1 MKVALKNNGKIVL
14 LCVLSLVA
22 IGIYEVYSSSNVWAL
37 YKENDSFY
45 FFKRQ
50 LGFGIIGIIGM
61 FIAIKIDLK
70 YIFKYNKLILYSGLI
85 LLVMV
90 LIPGIGIVR
99 GGSRSWFGIGNFAI
113 QPAEFFKAS
122 IIVYGSVYLAEHYK
136 KTNKFF
142 KGIVPLLFVTFIGFA
157 LIMLQPDLGSGV
169 VMIGAVIIM
178 SIVSRA
184 SIINYLKL
192 GLLGII
198 AFVFLVISAP
208 YRMNRITA
216 FIDPWKDPLGTG
228 FQIIQS
234 LYALGPGGLL
244 GSGIDGS
251 IQKHFYL
258 PEPQTDFIF
267 AIFAE
272 EFGFIGCSIVLLIF
286 AMLIVNGFKIAK
298 KTKDLKSAFLAV
310 GITSLIAI
318 QVVINLC
325 VVVGLFPVTGI
336 TLPFFSYGGSSL
348 VLILFLSGLL
358 IGIDR
363 KVDKNE
369 DNSN

>member
-1 MKVALKNNGKIVL
+1 MRLSIKKNGKIVL
-14 LCVLSLVA
+14 FCVIILTI
-22 IGIYEVYSSSNVWAL
+22 IGIYEVYSASNVWAL
-37 YKENDSFY
+37 YKENDSLY
-45 FFKRQ
+45 YFKRQ
-50 LGFGIIGIIGM
+50 LGFGIVGFIAMYIGIKMNKDI
-61 FIAIKIDLK
+61 LYK
-70 YIFKYNKLILYSGLI
+70 YSKWILYLGLSLLIL
-85 LLVMV
+85 V
-90 LIPGIGIVR
+90 LIPGLGMVR
-99 GGSRSWFGIGNFAI
+99 GGSRSWFGIGSFAI

-122 IIVYGSVYLAEHYK
+122 IIIYGSCYLANHYK
-136 KTNKFF
+136 KTKLFY
-142 KGIVPLLFVTFIGFA
+142 KGVMPLLFVTLLGFG
-157 LIMLQPDLGSGV
+157 LIMMQPDLGSGV
-169 VMIGAVIIM
+169 VMVGAVIIM

-184 SIINYLKL
+184 SFKNYLRIGVL
-192 GLLGII
+192 GVV
-198 AFVFLVISAP
+198 AFVLLIISAP
-208 YRMNRITA
+208 YRMDRITS
-216 FIDPWKDPLGTG
+216 FINPWSDPLGTG

-234 LYALGPGGLL
+234 LYSLGPGGLL

-272 EFGFIGCSIVLLIF
+272 EFGYIGSLMILFLF
-286 AMLIVNGFKIAK
+286 ALLIVNGFKIAK
-298 KTKDLKSAFLAV
+298 KAKDLKSSFLAV

-363 KVDKNE
+363 KENNYE

>member
-1 MKVALKNNGKIVL
+1 MKLNIRKNGKIVL
-14 LCVLSLVA
+14 FCVLVLTI
-22 IGIYEVYSSSNVWAL
+22 IGIYEVYSASNVWAL
-37 YKENDSFY
+37 YKENDSLY
-45 FFKRQ
+45 FLKRQ
-50 LGFGIIGIIGM
+50 LGFGIVGIIGM
-61 FIAIKIDLK
+61 FIAIKIDK
-70 YIFKYNKLILYSGLI
+70 QYIFKFSKYI
-85 LLVMV
+85 LLFGLLLLLLV

-99 GGSRSWFGIGNFAI
+99 GGSRSWFGIGSFAI
-113 QPAEFFKAS
+113 QPSEFFKAS
-122 IIVYGSVYLAEHYK
+122 IIIYGSCYLSNQYK
-136 KTNKFF
+136 KTKLFY
-142 KGIVPLLFVTFIGFA
+142 KGVFPLLFITLVGFG

-169 VMIGAVIIM
+169 VIVGAVVIM
-178 SIVSRA
+178 SIISRA
-184 SIINYLKL
+184 SFKNYLKL
-192 GLLGII
+192 GALAVGAFILLI
-198 AFVFLVISAP
+198 VSAP
-208 YRMNRITA
+208 YRLNRITA
-216 FIDPWKDPLGTG
+216 FVDPWQDPLGTG

-234 LYALGPGGLL
+234 MYSLGPGGLL

-272 EFGFIGCSIVLLIF
+272 EFGFIGCLIVLLLF
-286 AMLIVNGFKIAK
+286 ALLIINGYEIARK
-298 KTKDLKSAFLAV
+298 SKDTKSSFLAV

-318 QVVINLC
+318 QVIINLC

-363 KVDKNE
+363 KVDYCE
-369 DNSN
+369 DSGN

>member
-1 MKVALKNNGKIVL
+1 VKLSIKKNGKIVL
-14 LCVLSLVA
+14 FCVLTLVV

-37 YKENDSFY
+37 YKENDSLY

-50 LGFGIIGIIGM
+50 LGFGIVGIIGM
-61 FIAIKIDLK
+61 LIAMRINLNYVFKYYK
-70 YIFKYNKLILYSGLI
+70 YILYLGLLILI
-85 LLVMV
+85 LVLV
-90 LIPGIGIVR
+90 PGIGMVR
-99 GGSRSWFGIGNFAI
+99 GGSRSWFGIGSFAI
-113 QPAEFFKAS
+113 QPAEFFKAA
-122 IIVYGSVYLAEHYK
+122 IIIYGSVYLSDHYK
-136 KTNKFF
+136 KTKKFF
-142 KGIVPLLFVTFIGFA
+142 KGIVPLLLVTFIGFG

-169 VMIGAVIIM
+169 VMIGAVVIM

-184 SIINYLKL
+184 SIKNYLKL
-192 GLLGII
+192 GALGII
-198 AFVFLVISAP
+198 AFAFLVISAP
-208 YRMNRITA
+208 YRINRITA
-216 FIDPWKDPLGTG
+216 FIDPWQDPLGTG

-272 EFGFIGCSIVLLIF
+272 EFGFVGCVIVLLLF
-286 AMLIVNGFKIAK
+286 GCLIVNGFRIAK
-298 KTKDLKSAFLAV
+298 RTTDLKSSFLAV

-348 VLILFLSGLL
+348 VLIMFLSGLL

-363 KVDKNE
+363 KVIVNE
-369 DNSN
+369 NNSN

>member
-1 MKVALKNNGKIVL
+1 MNLNLRKNGRIVL
-14 LCVLSLVA
+14 FCVLALVV
-22 IGIYEVYSSSNVWAL
+22 IGVYEVYSSSNVWAL
-37 YKENDSFY
+37 YKENDALY
-45 FFKRQ
+45 YFKRQ
-50 LGFGIIGIIGM
+50 LGFAIIGIIVM
-61 FIAIKIDLK
+61 FIAIKMDLE
-70 YIFKYNKLILYSGLI
+70 YIFKVYKYILYIGLFLLIL
-85 LLVMV
+85 V
-90 LIPGIGIVR
+90 LIPGVGIVR
-99 GGSRSWFGIGNFAI
+99 GGSRSWFGIGSFAI

-122 IIVYGSVYLAEHYK
+122 IIIYGSVYLSKHYK
-136 KTNKFF
+136 ETNKFF
-142 KGIVPLLFVTFIGFA
+142 KGVVPLLLVTFVGFA

-184 SIINYLKL
+184 SIKNYLKL
-192 GLLGII
+192 GVLGAV
-198 AFVFLVISAP
+198 AFIFLILSAP
-208 YRMNRITA
+208 YRINRITA
-216 FIDPWKDPLGTG
+216 FIDPFEDPLGTG

-244 GSGIDGS
+244 GSGIDMS
-251 IQKHFYL
+251 IKKHLYL

-272 EFGFIGCSIVLLIF
+272 EFGFIGCLIVLILF
-286 AMLIVNGFKIAK
+286 ATLIVNGFKIARN
-298 KTKDLKSAFLAV
+298 TRDLKKSFLAV

-348 VLILFLSGLL
+348 VLIMFLSGLL

-363 KVDKNE
+363 KCLVSEN
-369 DNSN
+369 NSN

>member
-1 MKVALKNNGKIVL
+1 MKLSLKKNGKIVL
-14 LCVLSLVA
+14 FCVLILVI
-22 IGIYEVYSSSNVWAL
+22 IGIYEVYSASNVWAL
-37 YKENDSFY
+37 YKENDSLY

-61 FIAIKIDLK
+61 FTAMRMKLD
-70 YIFKYNKLILYSGLI
+70 YIFKCHKYILYLGLLLLIL
-85 LLVMV
+85 V

-99 GGSRSWFGIGNFAI
+99 GGSRSWFGIGSFAI

-122 IIVYGSVYLAEHYK
+122 IIIYGSVYLADHYK
-136 KTNKFF
+136 KTNKFL
-142 KGIVPLLFVTFIGFA
+142 KGVVPLLFITFIGFA

-169 VMIGAVIIM
+169 VMIGSVIIM

-184 SIINYLKL
+184 SIKNYLKL
-192 GLLGII
+192 GVLGLV
-198 AFVFLVISAP
+198 AFAFLIISAP

-216 FIDPWKDPLGTG
+216 FIDPWQDPLGTG

-244 GSGIDGS
+244 GSGINGS

-272 EFGFIGCSIVLLIF
+272 EFGFVGCIIVLFLF
-286 AMLIVNGFKIAK
+286 GYLIVNGFQIAR
-298 KTKDLKSAFLAV
+298 KTNDLRSSFLAV

-363 KVDKNE
+363 KVDIDENI
-369 DNSN
+369 SN

>member
-1 MKVALKNNGKIVL
+1 MKLNLRKNGRVVL
-14 LCVLSLVA
+14 FCVLTLVV
-22 IGIYEVYSSSNVWAL
+22 IGVYEVYSSSNVWAL
-37 YKENDSFY
+37 YKENDSLFY
-45 FFKRQ
+45 FKRQ
-50 LGFGIIGIIGM
+50 LGFAFIGIIGM
-61 FIAIKIDLK
+61 FIAIKMDLK
-70 YIFKYNKLILYSGLI
+70 YIFKYYKYILYLGML
-85 LLVMV
+85 LLVLV

-99 GGSRSWFGIGNFAI
+99 GGSRSWFGIGSFAI

-122 IIVYGSVYLAEHYK
+122 VIIYGSVYLSEHYK
-136 KTNKFF
+136 QTRSFF
-142 KGIVPLLFVTFIGFA
+142 KGIVPFLLVAFIGFA

-169 VMIGAVIIM
+169 VMLGAVVIM

-184 SIINYLKL
+184 SIKNYLKL
-192 GLLGII
+192 GALGVV
-198 AFVFLVISAP
+198 AFIFLIISAP
-208 YRMNRITA
+208 YRIDRITA
-216 FIDPWKDPLGTG
+216 FIDPFEDPLGTG

-272 EFGFIGCSIVLLIF
+272 EFGYIGCLIVLILFGI
-286 AMLIVNGFKIAK
+286 LIVNGFKIARG
-298 KTKDLKSAFLAV
+298 TRDLKSSFLAI

-363 KVDKNE
+363 KCFVNE
-369 DNSN
+369 NNSN

>member
-1 MKVALKNNGKIVL
+1 MNLAIKKNGKIVL
-14 LCVLSLVA
+14 FCVLTLVI

-45 FFKRQ
+45 YFKRQ
-50 LGFGIIGIIGM
+50 LGFGVIGIIAM
-61 FIAIKIDLK
+61 FIAIKINLN
-70 YIFKYNKLILYSGLI
+70 YIFKYNKIILYTGILLLIL
-85 LLVMV
+85 V
-90 LIPGIGIVR
+90 LIPGLGIVR
-99 GGSRSWFGIGNFAI
+99 GGSRSWFGIGSFAI

-122 IIVYGSVYLAEHYK
+122 IIIYGSVYLSDHYK
-136 KTNKFF
+136 KTKKFISGVF
-142 KGIVPLLFVTFIGFA
+142 PLLLVALIGFA

-169 VMIGAVIIM
+169 VMIGAIIIM
-178 SIVSRA
+178 SMISRT
-184 SIINYLKL
+184 SIKNYIKL
-192 GLLGII
+192 GIVGIM
-198 AFVFLVISAP
+198 AFVLLVISAP
-208 YRMNRITA
+208 YRMDRITA

-234 LYALGPGGLL
+234 MYALGPGGLL

-272 EFGFIGCSIVLLIF
+272 EFGFIGSIIVLALFLI
-286 AMLIVNGFKIAK
+286 LIVNGFRIAR
-298 KTKDLKSAFLAV
+298 KTSDLKSSFLAV

-325 VVVGLFPVTGI
+325 VVVGMFPVTGI

-358 IGIDR
+358 IGID
-363 KVDKNE
+363 KKGDKDEN
-369 DNSN
+369 NSN

>member
-1 MKVALKNNGKIVL
+1 MKLSLKKNGKIVL
-14 LCVLSLVA
+14 FCVVILTIV
-22 IGIYEVYSSSNVWAL
+22 GIYEVYSASNVWAL

-45 FFKRQ
+45 YFKRQ
-50 LGFGIIGIIGM
+50 LGFGVIGFIAMYIGIKMNREIIYKYSKWILYTGM
-61 FIAIKIDLK
+61 LL
-70 YIFKYNKLILYSGLI
+70 LIL
-85 LLVMV
+85 V
-90 LIPGIGIVR
+90 LIPGLGIIR
-99 GGSRSWFGIGNFAI
+99 GGSRSWFGIGSFAV
-113 QPAEFFKAS
+113 QPAEFFKAA
-122 IIVYGSVYLAEHYK
+122 IIIYGSCYLANHYK
-136 KTNKFF
+136 KTKLFY
-142 KGIVPLLFVTFIGFA
+142 KGVVPLLLITLLGFG
-157 LIMLQPDLGSGV
+157 LIMMQPDLGSGV
-169 VMIGAVIIM
+169 VMVGAVIIM

-184 SIINYLKL
+184 SLKNYIKIGAL
-192 GLLGII
+192 GVMAFILLI
-198 AFVFLVISAP
+198 ISAP
-208 YRMNRITA
+208 YRMDRITS
-216 FIDPWKDPLGTG
+216 FIDPWSDPLGTG

-234 LYALGPGGLL
+234 LYSLGPGGLL

-272 EFGFIGCSIVLLIF
+272 EFGFIGSCIILFIF
-286 AMLIVNGFKIAK
+286 GLLIVNGFRIAK
-298 KTKDLKSAFLAV
+298 KAKDLKDSFLAV

-363 KVDKNE
+363 KEKYYE
-369 DNSN
+369 NSSN

>member
-1 MKVALKNNGKIVL
+1 MKLTLKKNGKIVL
-14 LCVLSLVA
+14 FCVLLLTI
-22 IGIYEVYSSSNVWAL
+22 IGVYEVYSASNVWAL
-37 YKENDSFY
+37 YKENDSLY
-45 FFKRQ
+45 YFKRQ
-50 LGFGIIGIIGM
+50 LIFAIFGIVSM
-61 FIAIKIDLK
+61 FVGIKININ
-70 YIFKYNKLILYSGLI
+70 YIFKYAKYILCFGLLLLIL
-85 LLVMV
+85 V
-90 LIPGIGIVR
+90 LIPGVGMVR
-99 GGSRSWFGIGNFAI
+99 GGSRSWFGIGSFGV
-113 QPAEFFKAS
+113 QPAEFFKAA
-122 IIVYGSVYLAEHYK
+122 IIIYGSSYLARNYK
-136 KTNKFF
+136 ITSKFYS
-142 KGIVPLLFVTFIGFA
+142 GIMPLLLITFIGFA

-184 SIINYLKL
+184 SIKNYLKL
-192 GLLGII
+192 GALGVI
-198 AFVFLVISAP
+198 AFAFLIISAP
-208 YRMNRITA
+208 YRVNRITA
-216 FIDPWKDPLGTG
+216 FIDPWEDPLGSG

-234 LYALGPGGLL
+234 LYSLGPGGLL

-272 EFGFIGCSIVLLIF
+272 EFGYIGCLIVLILFALLI
-286 AMLIVNGFKIAK
+286 INGFRIAK
-298 KTKDLKSAFLAV
+298 KSNDIRKSFLAV

-325 VVVGLFPVTGI
+325 VVVGIFPVTGI

-363 KVDKNE
+363 KENNYE
-369 DNSN
+369 NSSN

>member
-1 MKVALKNNGKIVL
+1 MLFCIL
-14 LCVLSLVA
+14 TLVM
-22 IGIYEVYSSSNVWAL
+22 IGLYEVYSSSHVWAL
-37 YKENDSFY
+37 YKENDAFFY
-45 FFKRQ
+45 FKRQ

-61 FIAIKIDLK
+61 FIAIKIDIK
-70 YIFKYNKLILYSGLI
+70 YIFKFYKYILYLGLLLLIL
-85 LLVMV
+85 V

-99 GGSRSWFGIGNFAI
+99 GGSRSWFGIGSFAI

-122 IIVYGSVYLAEHYK
+122 IIIYASVYLAQHYK
-136 KTNKFF
+136 KTKSFI
-142 KGIVPLLFVTFIGFA
+142 KGLIPLLFVTFIGFA
-157 LIMLQPDLGSGV
+157 LIMLQPGSGV
-169 VMIGAVIIM
+169 VMIGAVVIM
-178 SIVSRA
+178 SVVSRS
-184 SIINYLKL
+184 SIKNYLRL
-192 GLLGII
+192 GLLGLV

-208 YRMNRITA
+208 YRINRITA
-216 FIDPWKDPLGTG
+216 FIDPWEDPLGTG

-244 GSGIDGS
+244 GSGINGS

-272 EFGFIGCSIVLLIF
+272 EFGYIGCLIVLFLF
-286 AMLIVNGFKIAK
+286 ACLIVNGFKIAK
-298 KTKDLKSAFLAV
+298 KTSDLKKSFLAI

-363 KVDKNE
+363 KVKEHENS
-369 DNSN
+369 DN

>member
-1 MKVALKNNGKIVL
+1 MKLSLKKNGRIVL
-14 LCVLSLVA
+14 FCVLTLVF
-22 IGIYEVYSSSNVWAL
+22 IGIYEVYSASNVWAL
-37 YKENDSFY
+37 YKENDALY
-45 FFKRQ
+45 FLKRQ
-50 LGFGIIGIIGM
+50 LGFGVIGIIGM
-61 FIAIKIDLK
+61 LVVARIDLK
-70 YIFKYNKLILYSGLI
+70 YIFKYSKVVLYIGLL
-85 LLVMV
+85 LLVLV

-99 GGSRSWFGIGNFAI
+99 GGSRSWFGIGSFAI

-122 IIVYGSVYLAEHYK
+122 IIIYGAVYLADHYK

-142 KGIVPLLFVTFIGFA
+142 KGIIPLFLITLIGFA

-169 VMIGAVIIM
+169 VMVGAVVIM

-184 SIINYLKL
+184 SIKNYIR
-192 GLLGII
+192 LGILAI
-198 AFVFLVISAP
+198 FAFIILIVSAP

-216 FIDPWKDPLGTG
+216 FINPWEDPLGTG

-244 GSGIDGS
+244 GSGINGS

-272 EFGFIGCSIVLLIF
+272 EFGFVGCVIVLFLF
-286 AMLIVNGFKIAK
+286 GCLIVNGFKIAR
-298 KTKDLKSAFLAV
+298 KTDDLKSSFLAV

-363 KVDKNE
+363 KEIKNE
-369 DNSN
+369 NIGC

>member
-1 MKVALKNNGKIVL
+1 MKFALRKNGKVVL
-14 LCVLSLVA
+14 FCVILLTI
-22 IGIYEVYSSSNVWAL
+22 IGVYEVYSASHVWAL
-37 YKENDSFY
+37 YKEHDSLY
-45 FFKRQ
+45 YFKRQ
-50 LGFGIIGIIGM
+50 FIFALLGILAM
-61 FIAIKIDLK
+61 FISMRININN
-70 YIFKYNKLILYSGLI
+70 IFKYSKHILYFGL
-85 LLVMV
+85 LLLMLV
-90 LIPGIGIVR
+90 LIPGIGMVR
-99 GGSRSWFGIGNFAI
+99 GGSRSWFGIGSFGI

-122 IIVYGSVYLAEHYK
+122 IIIYGANYLANNYK
-136 KTNKFF
+136 KTKLFY

-169 VMIGAVIIM
+169 VMIGAIVIM

-184 SIINYLKL
+184 SIKNYLKL
-192 GLLGII
+192 GALGVV
-198 AFVFLVISAP
+198 AFAFLIISAP
-208 YRMNRITA
+208 YRVNRITA
-216 FIDPWKDPLGTG
+216 FIDPFEDPLGTG

-234 LYALGPGGLL
+234 LYSLGPGGLL

-272 EFGFIGCSIVLLIF
+272 EFGFIGSVIVLLLF
-286 AMLIVNGFKIAK
+286 ALLIINGFKIAR
-298 KTKDLKSAFLAV
+298 KTNDLKKSFLAI

-363 KVDKNE
+363 KEMNNE
-369 DNSN
+369 DYSN

>member
-1 MKVALKNNGKIVL
+1 MKLSLKKNGKIVL
-14 LCVLSLVA
+14 FCVLALVV

-37 YKENDSFY
+37 YKENDSLY

-50 LGFGIIGIIGM
+50 LGFGVIGIIGM
-61 FIAIKIDLK
+61 FIAMKIKLN
-70 YIFKYNKLILYSGLI
+70 YIFKYYKYILYIGMMLLIL
-85 LLVMV
+85 V

-99 GGSRSWFGIGNFAI
+99 GGSRSWFGIGSFAI

-122 IIVYGSVYLAEHYK
+122 IIVYGSVYLADHYK
-136 KTNKFF
+136 KTKNFL
-142 KGIVPLLFVTFIGFA
+142 KGIVPLLFVAFIGFA

-169 VMIGAVIIM
+169 VMIGAVVIM
-178 SIVSRA
+178 SVVSRA
-184 SIINYLKL
+184 SIKNYLKL
-192 GLLGII
+192 GILGVL
-198 AFVFLVISAP
+198 AFAFLVISAP

-216 FIDPWKDPLGTG
+216 FIDPWQDPLGTG

-272 EFGFIGCSIVLLIF
+272 EFGFIGCVIVLLLF
-286 AMLIVNGFKIAK
+286 GCLIVNGFKIAR
-298 KTKDLKSAFLAV
+298 KTNDLKSSFLAV

-363 KVDKNE
+363 KVENNE
-369 DNSN
+369 NISD

>member
-1 MKVALKNNGKIVL
+1 MKLSLKKNGKIVL
-14 LCVLSLVA
+14 FCVLTLVI
-22 IGIYEVYSSSNVWAL
+22 IGVYEVYSSSNVWAL
-37 YKENDSFY
+37 YKENDSLY

-50 LGFGIIGIIGM
+50 LGFASVGIILM
-61 FIAIKIDLK
+61 FMAMKIDLK
-70 YIFKYNKLILYSGLI
+70 YIFKYVKLILYLGILLLI
-85 LLVMV
+85 LV

-99 GGSRSWFGIGNFAI
+99 GGSRSWFGIGSFAI
-113 QPAEFFKAS
+113 QPAEFFKAA
-122 IIVYGSVYLAEHYK
+122 IIIYGSVYLANNYK
-136 KTNKFF
+136 KTKKFYR
-142 KGIVPLLFVTFIGFA
+142 GVVPLLLITFIGFA

-169 VMIGAVIIM
+169 VMIGAVVIM

-184 SIINYLKL
+184 SIKNYLRLVAL
-192 GLLGII
+192 GVL
-198 AFVFLVISAP
+198 AFAFLVISAP

-216 FIDPWKDPLGTG
+216 FIDPWQDPLGTG

-244 GSGIDGS
+244 GNGIDGS

-272 EFGFIGCSIVLLIF
+272 EFGFVGCVIVLLLF
-286 AMLIVNGFKIAK
+286 ACLIINGFRIAK
-298 KTKDLKSAFLAV
+298 KAKDLRSSFLAV

-325 VVVGLFPVTGI
+325 VVVGLFPVT
-336 TLPFFSYGGSSL
+336 
-348 VLILFLSGLL
+348 
-358 IGIDR
+358 
-363 KVDKNE
+363 
-369 DNSN
+369 

>member
-1 MKVALKNNGKIVL
+1 V
-14 LCVLSLVA
+14 
-22 IGIYEVYSSSNVWAL
+22 
-37 YKENDSFY
+37 
-45 FFKRQ
+45 
-50 LGFGIIGIIGM
+50 
-61 FIAIKIDLK
+61 
-70 YIFKYNKLILYSGLI
+70 
-85 LLVMV
+85 
-90 LIPGIGIVR
+90 PGIGMVR
-99 GGSRSWFGIGNFAI
+99 GGSRSWFGIGSFAI
-113 QPAEFFKAS
+113 QPAEFFKAA
-122 IIVYGSVYLAEHYK
+122 IIIYGSVYLSDHYK
-136 KTNKFF
+136 KTKKFF
-142 KGIVPLLFVTFIGFA
+142 KGIVPLLLVTFIGFG

-169 VMIGAVIIM
+169 VMIGAVVIM

-184 SIINYLKL
+184 SIKNYLKL
-192 GLLGII
+192 GALGII
-198 AFVFLVISAP
+198 AFAFLVISAP
-208 YRMNRITA
+208 YRINRITA
-216 FIDPWKDPLGTG
+216 FIDPWQDPLGTG

-272 EFGFIGCSIVLLIF
+272 EFGFVGCVIVLLLF
-286 AMLIVNGFKIAK
+286 GCLIVNGFRIAK
-298 KTKDLKSAFLAV
+298 RTTDLKSSFLAV

-348 VLILFLSGLL
+348 VLIMFLSGLL

-363 KVDKNE
+363 KVIVNE
-369 DNSN
+369 NNSN

>member
-1 MKVALKNNGKIVL
+1 MSLSIKKNGKIVL
-14 LCVLSLVA
+14 FCVLILV
-22 IGIYEVYSSSNVWAL
+22 IMGVYEVYSSSKIWAL

-45 FFKRQ
+45 YLKRQ
-50 LGFGIIGIIGM
+50 LLFAVIGVASMFGSMRIN
-61 FIAIKIDLK
+61 LK
-70 YIFKYNKLILYSGLI
+70 YIFKYYKQILCIGL
-85 LLVMV
+85 LMLVLV

-99 GGSRSWFGIGNFAI
+99 GGSRSWFGIGSFAI
-113 QPAEFFKAS
+113 QPAEFFKAA
-122 IIVYGSVYLAEHYK
+122 IIIYSAVYLEKNYR

-142 KGIVPLLFVTFIGFA
+142 KGVFPLLFMTLIGFG

-169 VMIGAVIIM
+169 VMIGAVVLM
-178 SIVSRA
+178 SIVSRT
-184 SIINYLKL
+184 SIKHYFKL
-192 GLLGII
+192 ALLGSI
-198 AFVFLVISAP
+198 AFVILVISEP
-208 YRMNRITA
+208 YRINRITA

-244 GSGIDGS
+244 GSGLDGS

-286 AMLIVNGFKIAK
+286 GCLIVNGYKIARH
-298 KTKDLKSAFLAV
+298 TNDLKKSFLAV

-318 QVVINLC
+318 QVIINLC

-348 VLILFLSGLL
+348 VIILFLSGLL

-363 KVDKNE
+363 KEVEHEN
-369 DNSN
+369 NSN

>member
-1 MKVALKNNGKIVL
+1 MKLSLKKNGKIVL
-14 LCVLSLVA
+14 FCVLTLVI
-22 IGIYEVYSSSNVWAL
+22 IGIYEVYSASNVWAL

-45 FFKRQ
+45 YFKRQ
-50 LGFGIIGIIGM
+50 LGFGVIGIIAM
-61 FIAIKIDLK
+61 LIAIKMEVD
-70 YIFKYNKLILYSGLI
+70 YIFKYHKFILYFGL
-85 LLVMV
+85 LLLIFV
-90 LIPGIGIVR
+90 LIPGIGMVR
-99 GGSRSWFGIGNFAI
+99 GGSRSWFGIGSFAI

-122 IIVYGSVYLAEHYK
+122 VIIYGSVYLENNYK

-142 KGIVPLLFVTFIGFA
+142 KGVIPLLLITFIGFA

-169 VMIGAVIIM
+169 VMIGAIIVM

-184 SIINYLKL
+184 SIKNYLKL
-192 GLLGII
+192 GFLGVI
-198 AFVFLVISAP
+198 AFIFLVISAP
-208 YRMNRITA
+208 YRINRITA
-216 FIDPWKDPLGTG
+216 FVDPWQDPLGTG

-272 EFGFIGCSIVLLIF
+272 EFGFIGCCIVLLLYGC
-286 AMLIVNGFKIAK
+286 LIVNGFRIAK
-298 KTKDLKSAFLAV
+298 KAKNIRSSFLAV

-348 VLILFLSGLL
+348 VLIMFLSGLL

-363 KVDKNE
+363 KEVKNE
-369 DNSN
+369 NNSD

>member
-1 MKVALKNNGKIVL
+1 MRLSLNKNGKIVL
-14 LCVLSLVA
+14 FCVLTLVI
-22 IGIYEVYSSSNVWAL
+22 IGIYEVYSSSKIWAL
-37 YKENDSFY
+37 YKENDSLY

-50 LGFGIIGIIGM
+50 LGFSIIGIIVM
-61 FIAIKIDLK
+61 FLSMKINLNLV
-70 YIFKYNKLILYSGLI
+70 FKYNKLILMSGFLLI
-85 LLVMV
+85 GMV

-99 GGSRSWFGIGNFAI
+99 GGSRSWFGIGSFAI

-122 IIVYGSVYLAEHYK
+122 IIIYSSVYLEEHYK
-136 KTNKFF
+136 KTKKFI
-142 KGIVPLLFVTFIGFA
+142 KGLFPLLFLTLLGFL

-169 VMIGAVIIM
+169 VMVGAVVIM
-178 SIVSRA
+178 SIISRA
-184 SIINYLKL
+184 SIKNYLKL
-192 GLLGII
+192 GLLGAL
-198 AFVFLVISAP
+198 AFVLLILSAP
-208 YRMNRITA
+208 YRINRITA

-234 LYALGPGGLL
+234 MYALGPGGLL

-272 EFGFIGCSIVLLIF
+272 EFGFIGCGIVLLLF
-286 AMLIVNGFKIAK
+286 ATLIVNGYRIARNS
-298 KTKDLKSAFLAV
+298 KSLANCFLAV

-318 QVVINLC
+318 QVIINLC

-336 TLPFFSYGGSSL
+336 TLPYFSYGGSSL

-363 KVDKNE
+363 KEVKYEN
-369 DNSN
+369 NSN

>member
-1 MKVALKNNGKIVL
+1 
-14 LCVLSLVA
+14 
-22 IGIYEVYSSSNVWAL
+22 
-37 YKENDSFY
+37 
-45 FFKRQ
+45 
-50 LGFGIIGIIGM
+50 M
-61 FIAIKIDLK
+61 FIAIKMDLE
-70 YIFKYNKLILYSGLI
+70 YIFKVYKYILYIGLFLLIL
-85 LLVMV
+85 V
-90 LIPGIGIVR
+90 LIPGVGIVR
-99 GGSRSWFGIGNFAI
+99 GGSRSWFGIGSFAI

-122 IIVYGSVYLAEHYK
+122 IIIYGSVYLSKHYK
-136 KTNKFF
+136 ETNKFF
-142 KGIVPLLFVTFIGFA
+142 KGVVPLLLVTFVGFA

-184 SIINYLKL
+184 SIKNYLKL
-192 GLLGII
+192 GVLGAV
-198 AFVFLVISAP
+198 AFIFLILSAP
-208 YRMNRITA
+208 YRINRITA
-216 FIDPWKDPLGTG
+216 FIDPFEDPLGTG

-244 GSGIDGS
+244 GSGIDMS

-272 EFGFIGCSIVLLIF
+272 EFGFIGCLIVLILF
-286 AMLIVNGFKIAK
+286 ATLIVNGFKIARN
-298 KTKDLKSAFLAV
+298 TRDLKKSFLAV

-348 VLILFLSGLL
+348 VLIMFLSGLL

-363 KVDKNE
+363 KCLVSEN
-369 DNSN
+369 NSN

>member
-1 MKVALKNNGKIVL
+1 MKLNLKNNGKIVL
-14 LCVLSLVA
+14 FCVLILTI
-22 IGIYEVYSSSNVWAL
+22 IGIYEVYSASNVWAL
-37 YKENDSFY
+37 YKENDALFY
-45 FFKRQ
+45 FKRL
-50 LGFGIIGIIGM
+50 LGFGVIGIILM
-61 FIAIKIDLK
+61 FVAIKMDINVLFKYSK
-70 YIFKYNKLILYSGLI
+70 YILYLGLLLLIL
-85 LLVMV
+85 V
-90 LIPGIGIVR
+90 LIPGVGMVR
-99 GGSRSWFGIGNFAI
+99 GGSRSWFGIGSFAI

-122 IIVYGSVYLAEHYK
+122 IIIYGSCYLANHYK
-136 KTNKFF
+136 KTKMFY
-142 KGIVPLLFVTFIGFA
+142 KGIVPLLFITLLGFA

-169 VMIGAVIIM
+169 VMVSAVIIM
-178 SIVSRA
+178 SVVSRA
-184 SIINYLKL
+184 SIKNYLKL
-192 GLLGII
+192 GLVGIV
-198 AFVFLVISAP
+198 AFVLLILSAP

-216 FIDPWKDPLGTG
+216 FINPWQDPLGTG

-234 LYALGPGGLL
+234 MYSLGPGGLL

-272 EFGFIGCSIVLLIF
+272 EFGFIGCLIVLFLF
-286 AMLIVNGFKIAK
+286 GCLIVNGFKIAK
-298 KTKDLKSAFLAV
+298 KTNDLKSSFLAV

-348 VLILFLSGLL
+348 VLVLFLSGIL

-363 KVDKNE
+363 KVIKNE
-369 DNSN
+369 NYSN

>member
-1 MKVALKNNGKIVL
+1 MNLNLRKNGRIVL
-14 LCVLSLVA
+14 FCVLALVV
-22 IGIYEVYSSSNVWAL
+22 IGVYEVYSSSNVWAL
-37 YKENDSFY
+37 YKENDALY
-45 FFKRQ
+45 YFKRQ
-50 LGFGIIGIIGM
+50 LGFAIIGIIVM
-61 FIAIKIDLK
+61 FIAIKMDLE
-70 YIFKYNKLILYSGLI
+70 YIFKVYKYILYIGLFLLIL
-85 LLVMV
+85 V
-90 LIPGIGIVR
+90 LIPGVGIVR
-99 GGSRSWFGIGNFAI
+99 GGSRSWFGIGSFAI

-122 IIVYGSVYLAEHYK
+122 IIIYGSVYLSKHYK
-136 KTNKFF
+136 ETNKFF
-142 KGIVPLLFVTFIGFA
+142 KGVVPLLLVTFVGFA

-184 SIINYLKL
+184 SIKNYLKL
-192 GLLGII
+192 GVLGAV
-198 AFVFLVISAP
+198 AFIFLILSAP
-208 YRMNRITA
+208 YRINRITA
-216 FIDPWKDPLGTG
+216 FIDPFEDPLGTG

-272 EFGFIGCSIVLLIF
+272 EFGFIGCLIVLILF
-286 AMLIVNGFKIAK
+286 ATLIVNGFKIARS
-298 KTKDLKSAFLAV
+298 TRDLKRSFLAV

-348 VLILFLSGLL
+348 VLIMFLSGLL

-363 KVDKNE
+363 KCLVSEN
-369 DNSN
+369 NSN

>member
-1 MKVALKNNGKIVL
+1 VKLALKKNGKIVL
-14 LCVLSLVA
+14 FCVIILTI
-22 IGIYEVYSSSNVWAL
+22 IGIYEVYSASNIWAL

-45 FFKRQ
+45 YFKRQ
-50 LGFGIIGIIGM
+50 LGFGVVGFITMFIGIKM
-61 FIAIKIDLK
+61 NKEYLYK
-70 YIFKYNKLILYSGLI
+70 YAKWILYLGLLLLIL
-85 LLVMV
+85 V
-90 LIPGIGIVR
+90 LIPGIGMIR
-99 GGSRSWFGIGNFAI
+99 GGSRSWFGIGSFAI

-122 IIVYGSVYLAEHYK
+122 IIIYGSCYLANHYK
-136 KTNKFF
+136 KTKLFY
-142 KGIVPLLFVTFIGFA
+142 KGVVPLLLITILGFG
-157 LIMLQPDLGSGV
+157 LIMMQPDLGSGV

-184 SIINYLKL
+184 SFKNYLR
-192 GLLGII
+192 LGIVGVV
-198 AFVFLVISAP
+198 AFILLIISAP
-208 YRMNRITA
+208 YRMDRITS
-216 FIDPWKDPLGTG
+216 FVDPWQDPLGTG

-234 LYALGPGGLL
+234 LYSLGPGGLL

-272 EFGFIGCSIVLLIF
+272 EFGFIGSAIVLFIF
-286 AMLIVNGFKIAK
+286 ALLIVNGFKIAK
-298 KTKDLKSAFLAV
+298 KAKDLKSSFLAV

-363 KVDKNE
+363 KEVRYE
-369 DNSN
+369 DSSN

>member
-1 MKVALKNNGKIVL
+1 VKLSLKKNGKLVLFCVIVL
-14 LCVLSLVA
+14 TI

-37 YKENDSFY
+37 YKENDSLY

-50 LGFGIIGIIGM
+50 LGFGLIGIIAM
-61 FIAIKIDLK
+61 FIGIKINLK
-70 YIFKYNKLILYSGLI
+70 YIFKYYKYILYLGLF
-85 LLVMV
+85 LLVLV
-90 LIPGIGIVR
+90 LIPGVGIVR
-99 GGSRSWFGIGNFAI
+99 GGSRSWFGIGSFAI
-113 QPAEFFKAS
+113 QPAEFFKAA
-122 IIVYGSVYLAEHYK
+122 IIIYGSVYLADHYK
-136 KTNKFF
+136 KTKKFF
-142 KGIVPLLFVTFIGFA
+142 KGVVPLLFVTFIGFA

-178 SIVSRA
+178 SVVSRA
-184 SIINYLKL
+184 SIKNYLKL
-192 GLLGII
+192 AVLGAV
-198 AFVFLVISAP
+198 AFVALVISAP
-208 YRMNRITA
+208 YRINRITA
-216 FIDPWKDPLGTG
+216 FVDPWQDPLGTG

-244 GSGIDGS
+244 GNGINGS

-272 EFGFIGCSIVLLIF
+272 EFGFVGCCIVLILF
-286 AMLIVNGFKIAK
+286 ASLIVNGFRIAR
-298 KTKDLKSAFLAV
+298 KTNDLKSSFLAV

-363 KVDKNE
+363 KEVAYEN
-369 DNSN
+369 NSN

>member
-1 MKVALKNNGKIVL
+1 MKLSLRKNGKIVL
-14 LCVLSLVA
+14 LCVIILTI
-22 IGIYEVYSSSNVWAL
+22 IGIYEVYSASNIWAL

-45 FFKRQ
+45 YLKRQ
-50 LGFGIIGIIGM
+50 LGFGVIGIIAM
-61 FIAIKIDLK
+61 FIGIKFNK
-70 YIFKYNKLILYSGLI
+70 EYIFKYAKWILYFGLLLLIL
-85 LLVMV
+85 V
-90 LIPGIGIVR
+90 LIPGIGMVR
-99 GGSRSWFGIGNFAI
+99 GGSRSWFGVGSFAI
-113 QPAEFFKAS
+113 QPAEFFKAA
-122 IIVYGSVYLAEHYK
+122 IIIYGSCYLANHYK
-136 KTNKFF
+136 KTKMFY
-142 KGIVPLLFVTFIGFA
+142 KGVVPLLFVTLLGFG
-157 LIMLQPDLGSGV
+157 LIMMQPDLGSGV
-169 VMIGAVIIM
+169 VMVGAVIIM
-178 SIVSRA
+178 SVVSRA
-184 SIINYLKL
+184 SFKNYLKL
-192 GLLGII
+192 GAVGVVAFALLI
-198 AFVFLVISAP
+198 ISAP
-208 YRMNRITA
+208 YRMERITS
-216 FIDPWKDPLGTG
+216 FIDPWQDPLGTG

-234 LYALGPGGLL
+234 LYSLGPGGLL

-272 EFGFIGCSIVLLIF
+272 EFGFIGSLIVLFIF
-286 AMLIVNGFKIAK
+286 ALLIVNGFNIAK
-298 KTKDLKSAFLAV
+298 KAKDLKCSFLAV

-363 KVDKNE
+363 KENNYE
-369 DNSN
+369 DSSN